1 MAVTE
6 KELQRL
12 VKAVRGL
19 PPEVLEELIGLARSL
34 ARRRSRPGP
43 RRRGGLAQFAGILHL
58 TEDPLDY
65 QQRVRAEWDE
75 R

>member
-6 KELQRL
+6 KEVQRL

-19 PPEVLEELIGLARSL
+19 PPEVVEELIGLARSL
-34 ARRRSRPGP
+34 SRRRRRPGV
-43 RRRGGLAQFAGILHL
+43 RRRAGLTQFAGILHL

-65 QQRVRAEWDE
+65 QQRVRAEWDG